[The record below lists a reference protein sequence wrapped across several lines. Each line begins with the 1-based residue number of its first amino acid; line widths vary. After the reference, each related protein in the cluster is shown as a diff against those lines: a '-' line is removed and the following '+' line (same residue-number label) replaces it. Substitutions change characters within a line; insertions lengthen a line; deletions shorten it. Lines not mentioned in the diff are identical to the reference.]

1 MTVSTATPP
10 AYRDPNVLRWV
21 AAYTASVTGD
31 VMFFLTLSWA
41 VTRIAGPAQVGLV
54 LAIGALPRAML
65 MLGGGVL
72 ADRLGPRRVVI
83 GSDLARCVIVLTAA
97 AAIFLAEPG
106 LWALVLLA
114 LVFGVIDALF
124 MPAVG
129 ALPARITNPGQ
140 LGRVQGLRTLAVRS
154 SNAVGPLI
162 AAVVLTAGGVPA
174 GFAVI
179 GVLFSASVALLLAV
193 RETPAQAVSAG
204 SAWADLRDGLR
215 YLRRHRELT
224 RLVIVIGLSELCF
237 SGPVGIGLVLLTTER
252 QWSAA
257 VLGWTLSAFSIG
269 GAAAGLLL
277 TASPRVPKAGLVL
290 TGSLVSTALLIA
302 VLGQTAVVALVIA
315 ESAVLGVVSGIA
327 MAVSN
332 ALLQRQTS
340 PAYLGRVSSVTSLC
354 TLGLS
359 PLLYPLVGL
368 VAAAWGTGVFFA
380 GCAVVCLLAAAA
392 AVSVREPR

>member
-315 ESAVLGVVSGIA
+315 ESAVPGVVSGIA

-380 GCAVVCLLAAAA
+380 GCAVVCLLAAAG

>member
-129 ALPARITNPGQ
+129 ALPARITDPGQ

-193 RETPAQAVSAG
+193 REDARAGRFSRFGVGGSAG
-204 SAWADLRDGLR
+204 R
-215 YLRRHRELT
+215 
-224 RLVIVIGLSELCF
+224 V
-237 SGPVGIGLVLLTTER
+237 
-252 QWSAA
+252 
-257 VLGWTLSAFSIG
+257 TLPAP
-269 GAAAGLLL
+269 
-277 TASPRVPKAGLVL
+277 AS
-290 TGSLVSTALLIA
+290 
-302 VLGQTAVVALVIA
+302 
-315 ESAVLGVVSGIA
+315 
-327 MAVSN
+327 
-332 ALLQRQTS
+332 
-340 PAYLGRVSSVTSLC
+340 
-354 TLGLS
+354 
-359 PLLYPLVGL
+359 
-368 VAAAWGTGVFFA
+368 
-380 GCAVVCLLAAAA
+380 
-392 AVSVREPR
+392 

>member
-1 MTVSTATPP
+1 M
-10 AYRDPNVLRWV
+10 
-21 AAYTASVTGD
+21 
-31 VMFFLTLSWA
+31 
-41 VTRIAGPAQVGLV
+41 
-54 LAIGALPRAML
+54 
-65 MLGGGVL
+65 
-72 ADRLGPRRVVI
+72 
-83 GSDLARCVIVLTAA
+83 
-97 AAIFLAEPG
+97 
-106 LWALVLLA
+106 
-114 LVFGVIDALF
+114 
-124 MPAVG
+124 
-129 ALPARITNPGQ
+129 
-140 LGRVQGLRTLAVRS
+140 
-154 SNAVGPLI
+154 
-162 AAVVLTAGGVPA
+162 
-174 GFAVI
+174 
-179 GVLFSASVALLLAV
+179 
-193 RETPAQAVSAG
+193 
-204 SAWADLRDGLR
+204 
-215 YLRRHRELT
+215 
-224 RLVIVIGLSELCF
+224 IGLSELCF